1 VCPEVLSANQEVEGL
16 RELLKQLDVLRAKSR
31 SVAVTEPVKLARGPL
46 VELPDRDRR
55 RQEGAREKTRKLRR
69 LEATS

>member
-1 VCPEVLSANQEVEGL
+1 MRPGPVDDIVSAAATGPTAHWTVPSVCPEILSANQEVEGL

-46 VELPDRDRR
+46 V
-55 RQEGAREKTRKLRR
+55 
-69 LEATS
+69 